1 MKQFVVIGCGR
12 FGSSLAK
19 TLYERGYDVMA
30 IDRDEERVQ
39 EISEYV
45 THAVQADATDEHALQ
60 DLGISNFDV
69 AIVTIGTN
77 MQASILATALIKEID
92 VNVIYAKAQNELHGR
107 VLERVGADKVIYP
120 EKDMGLRVAQQ
131 LTSVNFLDAI
141 AFSKDYSI
149 VEISTIEEWEG
160 ETLKDLQLPNKYG
173 INVIAIK
180 TGEHMNISPYAD
192 DVIEKGDILMVIG
205 DNKDLQKLER

>member
-1 MKQFVVIGCGR
+1 MKQFVIIGCGR
-12 FGSSLAK
+12 FGSSVAK

-92 VNVIYAKAQNELHGR
+92 VKVIYAKALNELHGR

-149 VEISTIEEWEG
+149 VEISVMEEWEG
-160 ETLKDLQLPNKYG
+160 NTLKDLQLPNKYG

-192 DVIEKGDILMVIG
+192 DVIEKGDVLMVIG